1 MVDNGQK
8 GDDLQNQIQS
18 NEEVASDSGLYDS
31 EYNFSNEEDVVDKG
45 SGDARDDAEKTIEGA
60 ISIPQVYGE
69 IEEEIEDEYGALEE
83 FYSSSL
89 TDERMIATSRPK
101 YARFSEVVNI
111 EDTHFKIG
119 MKFISFK
126 LFRDTVRNYG
136 IKHRFVMNFRLSNNR
151 RC

>member
-18 NEEVASDSGLYDS
+18 NEEVASDSGLYDT

-83 FYSSSL
+83 LYSCSS
-89 TDERMIATSRPK
+89 TDKEMIAPSRPK
-101 YARFSEVVNI
+101 YVEFSEAVDMEVPC
-111 EDTHFKIG
+111 FKIG
-119 MKFISFK
+119 MKF
-126 LFRDTVRNYG
+126 RA
-136 IKHRFVMNFRLSNNR
+136 SNTLGR
-151 RC
+151 Q